1 MGIDCILRR
10 ITSRN
15 GIRMATQQNLNI
27 AVIYGSARQARQGI
41 KLARFMVRKLEH
53 RGHDVSLVDTQE
65 HQLPFL
71 DQMFKEF
78 EPGTASPAMAAVG
91 KILADA
97 DGFIIVSAEYNHS
110 IPAALKNLL
119 DHFQSE
125 YHYKPS
131 GIVTYSAGPFGGV
144 RALVNLRAILAELG
158 TPSIPSAFPVSQVF
172 NAFDDEGIALDSAYD
187 ERVGKFLDEFEWYAN
202 AMSHARNDKRGCDD
216 DPLQQRMCR
225 GKEPTDVM

>member
-1 MGIDCILRR
+1 MKKLR
-10 ITSRN
+10 T
-15 GIRMATQQNLNI
+15 
-27 AVIYGSARQARQGI
+27 AVVYGSARKNRHGI
-41 KLARFMVRKLEH
+41 KAARFVVRKLEERSH
-53 RGHDVSLVDTQE
+53 EVSLVDSQE
-65 HQLPFL
+65 FDLPLL
-71 DQMFKEF
+71 DKMFKEY
-78 EPGTASPAMAAVG
+78 EPGTAPDAMQR
-91 KILADA
+91 LADILSAA
-97 DGFIIVSAEYNHS
+97 DGFVIVSAEYNHS

-172 NAFDDEGIALDSAYD
+172 NAFDDQGIALDSAYD

-202 AMSHARNDKRGCDD
+202 AMSHARNDNRGCDD